1 MTKNYRLL
9 CYPYWC
15 KAEKCQSARG
25 LIMQKSVFLEQLYKE
40 YYPLMYYT
48 AFNILRDHNLAEDAV
63 HEAFLKLTKKSFMF
77 EKIKCKKTAAFM
89 VIIVRNIAL
98 TMYKYKKKEFNQR
111 LEDNHMAADPGPTP
125 LEMLISNINIEK
137 IKEAIKAMD
146 ANYADILI
154 LKYHYECSNKQIAEL
169 LSLSEEN
176 VRVRLHRTRKK
187 LAAILKDEVQV

>member
-1 MTKNYRLL
+1 
-9 CYPYWC
+9 
-15 KAEKCQSARG
+15 
-25 LIMQKSVFLEQLYKE
+25 MQKSVFLEQLYKE

-98 TMYKYKKKEFNQR
+98 TMYKYNKKEFNQR
-111 LEDNHMAADPGPTP
+111 LEDNHMATDPSPSP
-125 LEMLISNINIEK
+125 LDLIITNINVEK
-137 IKEAIKAMD
+137 IKETINTMNP
-146 ANYADILI
+146 NYAEILI

-169 LSLSEEN
+169 LSISEEN
-176 VRVRLHRTRKK
+176 VRVRLHRARKK
-187 LAAILKDEVQV
+187 LAAKLNNEV